1 MTNKQILRDNSQ
13 MIQTKGAKMAINTFC
28 QTLEPLDVCS
38 GNVSKKLQEG
48 YTRYFTQDNYQ
59 VVG

>member
-1 MTNKQILRDNSQ
+1 

-38 GNVSKKLQEG
+38 GNASKKL
-48 YTRYFTQDNYQ
+48 
-59 VVG
+59 